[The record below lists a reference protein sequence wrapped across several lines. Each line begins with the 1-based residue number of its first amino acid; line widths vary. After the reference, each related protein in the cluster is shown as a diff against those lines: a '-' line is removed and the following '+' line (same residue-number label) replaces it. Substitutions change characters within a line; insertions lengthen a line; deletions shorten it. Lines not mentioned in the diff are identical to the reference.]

1 MKKNHWKS
9 KDKKENNMGCV
20 HERESRAVWLKHV
33 ILKREKWRNKA
44 ENTKSWGVLKLRS
57 D

>member
-9 KDKKENNMGCV
+9 KDKEENNMGCV

-44 ENTKSWGVLKLRS
+44 
-57 D
+57 